1 MTNNLISVIIPV
13 YKVEKYL
20 DRCVESVVNQTYK
33 NLEIILVDDGSPDNC
48 PKMCDEW
55 AKKDNRIKVI
65 HKENG
70 GLSDARNAGMDIATG
85 EYIGFV
91 DSDDYIDTTM
101 YEKLITKLLETN
113 SDVAM
118 CDYFE
123 EKTNGE
129 RNGSGLILEN
139 LTGKNIRGK
148 MLLSTKDRIGEPV
161 WKFLYKKEIVI
172 KFEYGMWYEDV
183 LFQLQALKPTLK
195 LAVVQEPLYHYIV
208 QRDGSITNTYGEKQ
222 LQKRIEFLKRLS
234 EILEDLKDEEGN
246 DIVGNYSFFLYFQ
259 FYYDLIGCNDKS
271 VRKKY
276 AKLIDE
282 LKLNSKENYKWFK
295 KFNKGCKVHIIAFF
309 YYHKITFPIRIY
321 KRLKHLIKN

>member
-1 MTNNLISVIIPV
+1 MENSLISVIIPV

-33 NLEIILVDDGSPDNC
+33 NLEIILIDDGSPDNC

-55 AKKDNRIKVI
+55 EKKDSRIKVI

-70 GLSDARNAGMDIATG
+70 GLSDARNAGMDISTG

-101 YEKLITKLLETN
+101 YEKLLTKLLETN

-139 LTGKNIRGK
+139 LTGENIRK
-148 MLLSTKDRIGEPV
+148 TMLYTTKEHICEAV

-183 LFQLQALKPTLK
+183 LFQLQVLKPTLK

-208 QRDGSITNTYGEKQ
+208 QRDGAITNTYGEKQ
-222 LQKRIEFLKRLS
+222 LQKRVEFLKRLL
-234 EILEDLKDEEGN
+234 EILENLKEEERR
-246 DIVGNYSFFLYFQ
+246 DKIEIIYFF
-259 FYYDLIGCNDKS
+259 
-271 VRKKY
+271 
-276 AKLIDE
+276 
-282 LKLNSKENYKWFK
+282 
-295 KFNKGCKVHIIAFF
+295 
-309 YYHKITFPIRIY
+309 
-321 KRLKHLIKN
+321 